1 MWGADRDTRRCRHTG
16 LGSREGACPV
26 EPGPGP
32 RKRSGAPTQKLPEK
46 WTDDQAF
53 WVLMETS
60 YTVSTK
66 SLATVTAW
74 ASRPSA
80 RPPRQGAQLESS
92 PLTTGWMATL

>member
-1 MWGADRDTRRCRHTG
+1 M
-16 LGSREGACPV
+16 CPV

-32 RKRSGAPTQKLPEK
+32 RKRSDAPTQKLPEK

-53 WVLMETS
+53 WVFMETS

-80 RPPRQGAQLESS
+80 RPPKAGGAAGVQPSNHWLDGYPVTS
-92 PLTTGWMATL
+92 TTLSWDPKATLLP

>member
-1 MWGADRDTRRCRHTG
+1 MG

-53 WVLMETS
+53 WVFMETS

-66 SLATVTAW
+66 SLATVTA
-74 ASRPSA
+74 AGVQPSNHWLGGY
-80 RPPRQGAQLESS
+80 PVTS
-92 PLTTGWMATL
+92 PTLSWDLKATLLT